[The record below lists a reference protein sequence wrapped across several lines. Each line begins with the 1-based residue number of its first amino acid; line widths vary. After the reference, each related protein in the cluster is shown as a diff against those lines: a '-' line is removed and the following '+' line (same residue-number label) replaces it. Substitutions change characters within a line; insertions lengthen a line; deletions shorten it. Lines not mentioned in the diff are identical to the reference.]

1 MAKSKIIKA
10 NEKIA
15 EKVTSGFQKVSDTVV
30 SGYLKIEDK
39 FVDQYLTKEGESVEE
54 AKNVSTKNRK
64 KKRALRPTKDRMI
77 KDKNKVLTKYII
89 CTGFFLILFLKR
101 KLKYHE
107 GYEQCCCKLA

>member
-54 AKNVSTKNRK
+54 AKKRIHK
-64 KKRALRPTKDRMI
+64 EQEEKRALRPTKDRMI
-77 KDKNKVLTKYII
+77 KDKNKVRTKYII
-89 CTGFFLILFLKR
+89 CTGLFSNPFSKTQI
-101 KLKYHE
+101 KIP
-107 GYEQCCCKLA
+107 

>member
-39 FVDQYLTKEGESVEE
+39 FVDQYLTKEGEIVSRRQ
-54 AKNVSTKNRK
+54 KNYTTKNRK

-77 KDKNKVLTKYII
+77 KDKNKVSTNIS
-89 CTGFFLILFLKR
+89 FVRAFLSNPFSKTP
-101 KLKYHE
+101 K
-107 GYEQCCCKLA
+107 